1 MRRIQGSALPC
12 HPLKWADAA
21 YTGQHMISLIPGE
34 NWEYR
39 CSDLWTGFAAAGK
52 PRKHPDDLYI
62 PGIGKCIPARSGRA
76 ALITAIR
83 ALDLRAGAGIGVPLY
98 CCPVVFKAIDAAGC
112 KNVFIDIDP
121 ATYCMA
127 ASDLSAKSDRID
139 AVVAV
144 HMFGNMCA
152 MPDLRQA
159 VMEKPII
166 EDCAQALGSKL
177 NEHAAGTFGDISFF
191 SFRSGKYLSAG
202 EGGALFSNRE
212 ETLAAVSR
220 IVSALPEP
228 GSGEEFNHVAKTYLR
243 SKLRSKPLYGLVG
256 HRLWAAYN
264 KVVADSDKSPVAL
277 TQIFKSDQS
286 IALKRM
292 ESLDSMIETQRAI
305 ADYYLRNLT
314 LAPEMLCSEK
324 SGEFYNR
331 YLFPIAFPSS
341 RERDFIEAF
350 LMKRSIA
357 AIKPYHDIAEVAAA
371 YYGYRRD
378 CPASEQAAKRLL
390 VIPSYYSLTV
400 REKRHIV
407 EHMNA
412 GWMEIIAND

>member
-1 MRRIQGSALPC
+1 
-12 HPLKWADAA
+12 
-21 YTGQHMISLIPGE
+21 MISLIPGE
-34 NWEYR
+34 HWEYR

-62 PGIGKCIPARSGRA
+62 PGIGKCIPARSGRS

-83 ALDLRAGAGIGVPLY
+83 ALDLRPGAGIGVPLY
-98 CCPVVFKAIDAAGC
+98 CCPVVFKAIDVAGC
-112 KNVFIDIDP
+112 KNVFIDIDNS
-121 ATYCMA
+121 TYCMA
-127 ASDLSAKSDRID
+127 ASDLSAKNDRID
-139 AVVAV
+139 AAVSV

-212 ETLAAVSR
+212 ENLAVISR

-228 GSGEEFNHVAKTYLR
+228 GNGEELNHVAKTYVR
-243 SKLRSKPLYGLVG
+243 SKLRSRPLYGLVG

-264 KVVADSDKSPVAL
+264 KVAADSDKSPVAL
-277 TQIFKSDQS
+277 TQIFKSDQA
-286 IALKRM
+286 IALKRIDRF
-292 ESLDSMIETQRAI
+292 DSMIEAQRAN
-305 ADYYLRNLT
+305 AAYYVRNLT
-314 LAPEMLCSEK
+314 LAPEMLCYEK
-324 SGEFYNR
+324 SGAFYNR

-341 RERDFIEAF
+341 RERDLIEAF

-357 AIKPYHDIAEVAAA
+357 AIKPYHDIAELAAA
-371 YYGYRRD
+371 YYGYRGD
-378 CPASEQAAKRLL
+378 CPAAEQAAKRLL
-390 VIPSYYSLTV
+390 AIPSYYSLTDK
-400 REKRHIV
+400 EKQHIV
-407 EHMNA
+407 EQMNA
-412 GWMEIIAND
+412 GWTEISGND

>member
-1 MRRIQGSALPC
+1 
-12 HPLKWADAA
+12 
-21 YTGQHMISLIPGE
+21 MISLIPGE
-34 NWEYR
+34 HWEYR
-39 CSDLWTGFAAAGK
+39 CSDLWTGFVAAGK

-76 ALITAIR
+76 ALITAIK
-83 ALDLRAGAGIGVPLY
+83 ALDLRPEAGIGVPLY

-159 VMEKPII
+159 ARGIPVI

-177 NEHAAGTFGDISFF
+177 NDHAAGTFGDISFF
-191 SFRSGKYLSAG
+191 SFRSGKYLSVG

-212 ETLAAVSR
+212 ETLAAMSQ

-228 GSGEEFNHVAKTYLR
+228 GNREEFNHVAKTYVR

-277 TQIFKSDQS
+277 TQIFKSDQA
-286 IALKRM
+286 IALKRI
-292 ESLDSMIETQRAI
+292 ESFESMIEAQRTI
-305 ADYYLRNLT
+305 AEYYVQNLT

-324 SGEFYNR
+324 SGAFYNR

-341 RERDFIEAF
+341 KERDFIEAF

-371 YYGYRRD
+371 HYGHRGD
-378 CPASEQAAKRLL
+378 CPAAEQAAKRLL
-390 VIPSYYSLTV
+390 VIPSYYSLTA
-400 REKRHIV
+400 REKQHIV
-407 EHMNA
+407 EQTNA
-412 GWMEIIAND
+412 GWAEIIGND